1 LVFVGVLGLGAPL
14 SFELLDGL
22 FDLTP
27 EPLFPEGVFALGAVV
42 FLLDPEFPFGALEG
56 VGV

>member
-1 LVFVGVLGLGAPL
+1 L

-27 EPLFPEGVFALGAVV
+27 EPLFPEGVFALGVVV